1 MYSRGLGKIGSSAFE
16 HVFLNE
22 IKNGTV
28 IGLHNWVYFLEQEK
42 AGKVDYMGY
51 IKKVDLGSVSVS
63 KFMKNQF
70 LNSVISESSGSCFKI
85 LVQWNNEACQWNV
98 CGNIT

>member
-51 IKKVDLGSVSVS
+51 IKKVDLGNVSLS
-63 KFMKNQF
+63 KFVKDKS
-70 LNSVISESSGSCFKI
+70 LNSVISESRGYCFKI
-85 LVQWNNEACQWNV
+85 LL
-98 CGNIT
+98 